1 MMSEDWKAN
10 DLVYRQ
16 VHPSH
21 APDGV
26 PSSQAF
32 NPTPK
37 DEGKLSVDDSRVV
50 TAEES
55 WNHFTTN
62 LGFQS
67 AGTWAVSSEDI
78 GAAGG
83 LVLLKDPLEEPDNPS
98 LSNPAHCL
106 IDFNGLATKGEKK
119 KRAQHLAIKAST
131 RGIQFQPPN

>member
-1 MMSEDWKAN
+1 MMGEEWKAN

-21 APDGV
+21 APAGV

-50 TAEES
+50 TAEAS
-55 WNHFTTN
+55 WNHYTGN

-67 AGTWAVSSEDI
+67 AGTWAVSYAEVQ
-78 GAAGG
+78 APGG
-83 LVLLKDPLEEPDNPS
+83 LSLTRDPLRYPDNPS
-98 LSNPAHCL
+98 LDNPAHCL
-106 IDFNGLATKGEKK
+106 IDFNALPTKGEMKR
-119 KRAQHLAIKAST
+119 RAQNLAIKASS
-131 RGIQFQPPN
+131 RGCQFQPGK